1 MVKIAS
7 PAFNGGAKDEL
18 LAVDVYAPID
28 GATKN
33 ALTSQLSSFGSSMS
47 ESLGGVLATVKNV
60 GSKILGK
67 NVNLDQAK
75 DRIMRAMGGSRNDI
89 LNLATGIQN
98 GVFSELTGAD
108 PATNYVRKASEM
120 ANSIML
126 IGTQGKQ
133 MMDRGGFNQISA
145 LMGFASQLTGNPI
158 FKALD
163 LGAETAMLKGVLGEV
178 SKWGIPSLVDD
189 IIKSSVEKTGSN
201 RSAYHA
207 VSRTSGQIAMTA
219 NIGTIQQLIT
229 SVGVSSLTQG
239 TPNFAQLF
247 LGRYDFAVGTTEA
260 DYPARLAELVTVMNQ
275 LKPDWFYVMRGGE
288 QVINYAIITSA
299 SADAKTLFR
308 SDPLYLQAILTAPF
322 YRSTGSTALMKRMYP
337 QVALF

>member
-1 MVKIAS
+1 MVKLAV

-28 GATKN
+28 GETKN
-33 ALTSQLSSFGSSMS
+33 ALTSKLSAFGTSMS
-47 ESLGGVLATVKNV
+47 ESLGGVTDTIKNIGKKV
-60 GSKILGK
+60 LGP
-67 NVNLDQAK
+67 NPNLDQAK

-89 LNLATGIQN
+89 LSLATGIQN
-98 GVFSELTGAD
+98 GIFSELTGAD
-108 PATNYVRKASEM
+108 PSTNYVRKASDM
-120 ANSIML
+120 ANNIIL

-133 MMDRGGFNQISA
+133 LMDRGGFNQTSA
-145 LMGFASQLTGNPI
+145 IMNFASQLTGNPI

-178 SKWGIPSLVDD
+178 TKWGIPSLVDD
-189 IIKSSVEKTGSN
+189 IIKASVDKTGNN

-219 NIGTIQQLIT
+219 NIGTIRQLIT
-229 SVGVSSLTQG
+229 SLGVAALTQG

-247 LGRYDFAVGTTEA
+247 LGRYDFAAGTTEA
-260 DYPARLAELVTVMNQ
+260 DYPARLAELVALMNQ
-275 LKPDWFYVMRGGE
+275 LKPDWFYVLRNGE
-288 QVINYAIITSA
+288 QIVNYAIITSA
-299 SADAKTLFR
+299 SDDAKKLFR
-308 SDPLYLQAILTAPF
+308 SDPLYLQAIMTAPF
-322 YRSTGSTALMKRMYP
+322 YRNMGSTALMKRMYP